1 MSLIETKTGRKFLRK
16 AESMMLVP
24 YVYDDT
30 DGVEDYVLGSEVYD
44 ISAVIGDSIVLE
56 QKDGDVEEKFNEF
69 VQSPLVRNVTAGAY
83 DFTAQCL
90 DLQDKV
96 LRALFGAYTA
106 SGTNGVVNGV
116 AALPDDYQLQYA
128 MIRIRFRDMNLS
140 DVILP
145 KVQMNS
151 KLLMQQMKTR
161 GSQGNVSGTALPQ
174 RVAVIDR
181 DAASP
186 MALQFDSGAVGESTF
201 VPVTPVLFVPRGYT
215 PMVLHHEDDAD
226 DNKYVFSTVNF
237 TTGSVSHNNTVDKR
251 NGSIT
256 IG

>member
-56 QKDGDVEEKFNEF
+56 QKDGEVDEKFNEF
-69 VQSPLVRNVTAGAY
+69 VQSPLVRNVTAGTY

-128 MIRIRFRDMNLS
+128 MIRIRFHDINLS

-151 KLLMQQMKTR
+151 KLLLQQMKTR
-161 GSQGNVSGTALPQ
+161 GSQGNVSGTALSQ
-174 RVAVIDR
+174 RVAVVDR

-186 MALQFDSGAVGESTF
+186 MVLQFGSGTVGESTF

-215 PMVLHHEDDAD
+215 PMVVHHKDDAD

-237 TTGSVSHNNTVDKR
+237 TTGSVSHNRIVDKSD
-251 NGSIT
+251 GSIT

>member
-56 QKDGDVEEKFNEF
+56 QKDGEVDEKFNEF
-69 VQSPLVRNVTAGAY
+69 VQSPIVRNVTAGAY

-128 MIRIRFRDMNLS
+128 MIRIRFHDMNLS

-151 KLLMQQMKTR
+151 KLLLQQMKTR
-161 GSQGNVSGTALPQ
+161 GSQGNVSGTALSQ

-181 DAASP
+181 DAVSP
-186 MALQFDSGAVGESTF
+186 MALQFGSGAVGESTF

-226 DNKYVFSTVNF
+226 DNKYVFSTVDF
-237 TTGSVSHNNTVDKR
+237 TTGSVSHNRTVDKS

-256 IG
+256 IN